1 MSIIQCNNTGKPEGV
16 EEWCNRLA
24 REDLTLA
31 LVCGCRNMD
40 FFAYK
45 MQPGAPAFNKKY
57 YWQVFVCCDGWKVAF
72 TRRTAEL

>member
-16 EEWCNRLA
+16 EEWRSNRPA

-40 FFAYK
+40 FIACK
-45 MQPGAPAFNKKY
+45 IQPGAPAFNKKY
-57 YWQVFVCCDGWKVAF
+57 YWQVVYIRPANMSVMTLIKAV
-72 TRRTAEL
+72 